1 MEKQEVEKL
10 AHLARLT
17 LSPDELEA
25 RGKEIGDI
33 LGFIE
38 TLSEAGDF
46 DESDVIESAGVRNV
60 MQPDENPHE
69 SGLYTKDLIELAPDS
84 QDDFVKV
91 KKIL

>member
-17 LSPDELEA
+17 LSPDELES
-25 RGKEIGDI
+25 RSKEIGDI

-38 TLSEAGDF
+38 TLNEAGDF

-60 MQPDENPHE
+60 MQPDENAHE
-69 SGLYTKDLIELAPDS
+69 SGFYTKDLVELAPDS

>member
-1 MEKQEVEKL
+1 MEIKDVEKL
-10 AHLARLT
+10 ANLSRLT
-17 LSPDELEA
+17 LSPEEIEA
-25 RGKEIGDI
+25 RRKEISDI
-33 LGFIE
+33 VGFIE

-69 SGLYTKDLIELAPDS
+69 SELYTKDLIELAPDS